1 MRHKTIVISIE
12 FIIIIYL
19 QLSENNYYIF
29 DLAITAQI
37 QKNLL
42 SHSMSVFCFSCLSV

>member
-19 QLSENNYYIF
+19 PTENNYYIF

-37 QKNLL
+37 QKVAMT
-42 SHSMSVFCFSCLSV
+42 MSNNKVYVKCM